1 LLAACDTAGI
11 QGTAND
17 VVPHPG
23 QVPHT
28 TTPDQHRRVL
38 LEVVP
43 LARNVRR
50 HYHTVAKAHT
60 GDLAERR
67 VGLLRSHGADLGAHP
82 TLLGRPLTA
91 PQTTGIPT
99 QRVVGVAQRRR
110 LGLLADPLP
119 PFSDQ
124 LVDRRHVRY
133 PFSRQPF
140 SSCRR
145 ALRRWAPQLR
155 RRLSLRKSLPHWSG
169 RPWAATSTQSSKQ
182 PAPCQGNTGGLR
194 GCGERG

>member
-11 QGTAND
+11 QGTPNGVA
-17 VVPHPG
+17 PHPG
-23 QVPHT
+23 QVLHT

-50 HYHTVAKAHT
+50 HLHAVAEAHT

-67 VGLLRSHGADLGAHP
+67 VGLLRGHGADLGAHP
-82 TLLGRPLTA
+82 TLLGRTLAT
-91 PQTTGIPT
+91 PQATSIPA
-99 QRVVGVAQRRR
+99 QRVVGVAQRRS

-133 PFSRQPF
+133 PFSD
-140 SSCRR
+140 S
-145 ALRRWAPQLR
+145 
-155 RRLSLRKSLPHWSG
+155 RLTLVAVLCG
-169 RPWAATSTQSSKQ
+169 
-182 PAPCQGNTGGLR
+182 GGLPS
-194 GCGERG
+194 CGVSAALEEDAS